1 LNILCF
7 QSFACQCFGQAQTI
21 VLFAVVVKLQD
32 DRKVRMASAPGMVSN
47 AIEIATIR
55 KLRIRLLPFLFVL
68 FVVAFIDRINLGF
81 AALTM
86 NRELAITSQ
95 QFGFAAGI
103 FFWGYFLFEVPSN
116 LILHRIG
123 ARVWIARILI
133 TWGAVATLTGLVQSA
148 HQLYA
153 ARFALGLAEAGYFP
167 GITLYLGYWFRQREK
182 AQAIALIL
190 IGIPLASVLG
200 APVSGF
206 ILDHVHWFG
215 LGSWRW
221 LLILQAFPAIAC
233 VPLVSFLLPSR
244 PAEARFLSVEEK
256 AWITDQLDRED
267 RQKLGAQAHSL
278 SVARTL
284 VNPRVW
290 HLACIGFG
298 HGFAG
303 YIFSFWLPQVMKTAL
318 GGQSNTAL
326 GFLVMIPNLLG
337 LVGLILVS
345 RHSDRTRE
353 RRHHMAAAVALAGA
367 GMLLLGSPHSPF
379 FSLVLFSAVAI
390 GAYSFL
396 PIFFSVPGEF
406 LTGFSAAAGIAF
418 VTSVANLGGFVG
430 PYTVGLIRQKTGSFY
445 SGLICAGVSF
455 LVSASL
461 AMVLPKRALP
471 APDPLSDD
479 ADLAFETNPN
489 ALQEES

>member
-1 LNILCF
+1 MSVN
-7 QSFACQCFGQAQTI
+7 
-21 VLFAVVVKLQD
+21 
-32 DRKVRMASAPGMVSN
+32 P
-47 AIEIATIR
+47 IERAMIR
-55 KLRIRLLPFLFVL
+55 KLQIRLLPFLFVL

-103 FFWGYFLFEVPSN
+103 FFWGYFLFEIPSN

-133 TWGAVATLTGLVQSA
+133 TWGVVAILTGFVQSA
-148 HQLYA
+148 HQLYV
-153 ARFALGLAEAGYFP
+153 ARFALGLAEAGYFS
-167 GITLYLGYWFRQREK
+167 GIALYLGYWFPQREK
-182 AQAIALIL
+182 AQAIALI
-190 IGIPLASVLG
+190 IMGIPIASVLG

-206 ILDHVHWFG
+206 ILDHVHWFS
-215 LGSWRW
+215 LSNWRW
-221 LLILQAFPAIAC
+221 LLILEGLPAIAC
-233 VPLVSFLLPSR
+233 VPLVSFLLPNR

-256 AWITDQLDRED
+256 ASITDQLERED

-284 VNPRVW
+284 VDPRVW
-290 HLACIGFG
+290 HLACLGFG
-298 HGFAG
+298 HGFAA
-303 YIFSFWLPQVMKTAL
+303 YIFSFWLPQVMKIAL
-318 GGQSNTAL
+318 SGQSNTAL
-326 GFLVMIPNLLG
+326 GFVVMIPNLLG
-337 LVGLILVS
+337 LIAMILMS
-345 RHSDRTRE
+345 SHSDRKRE
-353 RRHHMAAAVALAGA
+353 RPHHMAAAGALAGA

-406 LTGFSAAAGIAF
+406 LTGFSAAAGIAL

-445 SGLICAGVSF
+445 GGLICAGVSF
-455 LVSASL
+455 LISACLSL
-461 AMVLPKRALP
+461 LLPKRAML
-471 APDPLSDD
+471 ASGH
-479 ADLAFETNPN
+479 ASEAASLAFKTGSE
-489 ALQEES
+489 AV

>member
-1 LNILCF
+1 
-7 QSFACQCFGQAQTI
+7 
-21 VLFAVVVKLQD
+21 V
-32 DRKVRMASAPGMVSN
+32 
-47 AIEIATIR
+47 
-55 KLRIRLLPFLFVL
+55 
-68 FVVAFIDRINLGF
+68 
-81 AALTM
+81 
-86 NRELAITSQ
+86 
-95 QFGFAAGI
+95 
-103 FFWGYFLFEVPSN
+103 
-116 LILHRIG
+116 H
-123 ARVWIARILI
+123 
-133 TWGAVATLTGLVQSA
+133 SA
-148 HQLYA
+148 HQLDI

-182 AQAIALIL
+182 AQAMALIM

-215 LGSWRW
+215 LSSWRW
-221 LLILQAFPAIAC
+221 LLILEGFPAIAC

-290 HLACIGFG
+290 HLACIGFA
-298 HGFAG
+298 FAFAS
-303 YIFSFWLPQVMKTAL
+303 YTFSFWLPQVMKSGF
-318 GGQSNTAL
+318 GGQSNTAV
-326 GFLVMIPNLLG
+326 GIAVMIPNLLA
-337 LVGLILVS
+337 LIAMILVS
-345 RHSDRTRE
+345 RHSDRTLE
-353 RRHHMAAAVALAGA
+353 RRYHMATLGALAGIA
-367 GMLLLGSPHSPF
+367 FLLLGWPRSPF
-379 FSLVLFSAVAI
+379 FSVVLFSAVAV

-396 PIFFSVPGEF
+396 PIFFSLPGEF
-406 LTGFSAAAGIAF
+406 LTGSSAAAGIAL
-418 VTSVANLGGFVG
+418 VTSVTNFGGFVG

-445 SGLICAGVSF
+445 LGLTCAGVSF
-455 LVSASL
+455 LVSATL
-461 AMVLPKRALP
+461 AFAVPKRALP